1 MLVYQRVHKRQLE
14 QQKMGF
20 FTLQEMIVEN
30 GGCETFCPMKI
41 EEKT

>member
-1 MLVYQRVHKRQLE
+1 LIHGHIQKRQLE

-41 EEKT
+41 EENT